1 MKNSNVKEIVMPG
14 AILFLIVFVS
24 VAVLAWCNS
33 ATYDKIQAI
42 NAENTQKARQNVLS
56 DAKEFE
62 EVSSF
67 KADGIVKNVYK
78 GTDGGKCVGYCVS
91 VAPSGYG
98 GEMEIMVGVDNDL
111 KLTGSDIV
119 SSSETAGLGKN
130 ASKESFRSQ
139 FEGLGKTVTVK
150 KSAPKKE
157 NNEIQALSGATIT
170 SNAVADGAN
179 AAIEAVEKIKE
190 AE

>member
-1 MKNSNVKEIVMPG
+1 M
-14 AILFLIVFVS
+14 
-24 VAVLAWCNS
+24 LAWCNS

-56 DAKEFE
+56 AAKEFE

-111 KLTGSDIV
+111 KLTGIDIV

-130 ASKESFRSQ
+130 ASKESFRNQ
-139 FEGLGKTVTVK
+139 FEGLTKTVTVK

-157 NNEIQALSGATIT
+157 SNEIQALSGATIT

-179 AAIEAVEKIKE
+179 AAIEAVHKIKE

>member
-1 MKNSNVKEIVMPG
+1 MPG

-111 KLTGSDIV
+111 KLTGIDIV

-179 AAIEAVEKIKE
+179 EAIEAVEKIKE

>member
-1 MKNSNVKEIVMPG
+1 M
-14 AILFLIVFVS
+14 
-24 VAVLAWCNS
+24 
-33 ATYDKIQAI
+33 
-42 NAENTQKARQNVLS
+42 
-56 DAKEFE
+56 
-62 EVSSF
+62 
-67 KADGIVKNVYK
+67 
-78 GTDGGKCVGYCVS
+78 
-91 VAPSGYG
+91 
-98 GEMEIMVGVDNDL
+98 
-111 KLTGSDIV
+111 

-179 AAIEAVEKIKE
+179 AALENIIRIQKDRLSDQKE
-190 AE
+190 LQALWAKVDKLLK

>member
-1 MKNSNVKEIVMPG
+1 MPG

-111 KLTGSDIV
+111 KLTGIDIV
-119 SSSETAGLGKN
+119 SSSETALI
-130 ASKESFRSQ
+130 
-139 FEGLGKTVTVK
+139 
-150 KSAPKKE
+150 SA
-157 NNEIQALSGATIT
+157 IFFIS
-170 SNAVADGAN
+170 SS
-179 AAIEAVEKIKE
+179 
-190 AE
+190 